1 MSFYTGIWPW
11 KDELLVLMN
20 ILTERQPPHTARVC
34 DGILVK
40 YPIVKKPLW
49 LIAERTL
56 MQLYN
61 TSITT

>member
-20 ILTERQPPHTARVC
+20 ILTERQPPHIARVC

-40 YPIVKKPLW
+40 YPIVKKLLW